1 MFLMIAAHRGCFQR
15 HPKGLSS
22 FWFKSHMLLWHS
34 VTTSSLRE
42 HGCFAS
48 LASRFAFCLGRGR
61 GDMRRW
67 LQRGRCGSN
76 RAATQQNPQGCKSCS
91 FQASQIDVLSWICLH
106 FRTQKTL
113 VSGRSRGPMSQA
125 DWDLSHK
132 NVKNCSPSQVR
143 SRLRWACATFPGY
156 EENKDISWNYWL
168 LWRGQASHCPLR
180 EWILYVQAPLW
191 ILCLIILYFHL
202 FPA

>member
-1 MFLMIAAHRGCFQR
+1 MFLMIAAHCGCFQR

-48 LASRFAFCLGRGR
+48 LASRFAFCLGRSR

-76 RAATQQNPQGCKSCS
+76 RAATQQNPQGCNSCS

-106 FRTQKTL
+106 FRTRKTL
-113 VSGRSRGPMSQA
+113 VSGRSTTQLQIVWISLKLLRRSRGPMSQA
-125 DWDLSHK
+125 DWDLSH
-132 NVKNCSPSQVR
+132 
-143 SRLRWACATFPGY
+143 
-156 EENKDISWNYWL
+156 
-168 LWRGQASHCPLR
+168 
-180 EWILYVQAPLW
+180 
-191 ILCLIILYFHL
+191 
-202 FPA
+202 